1 MKPTKKRKHNKISRN
16 KTLKGATPKKPK
28 VIYKES
34 FLSGRYFTAIVASF
48 ILLFSLVARAVY
60 VQVID
65 SSYLSHEADKRSL
78 RSEKLLASRGDI
90 LDRNGKL
97 LAVSVA
103 MKSVIADPK
112 VILEKIKNKKN
123 DTHQEVNSLEKDK
136 EKWEVLA
143 KELDLSY
150 GDLVKRI
157 KHNPN
162 SRFVYLSKQT
172 PTPIADYIRKLH
184 LPGIVLRNTS
194 RRFYPEGEETAH
206 LLGYTNIDGEGI
218 DGVEKSFN
226 QFLQGKAGHRSY
238 RKDRSGKVIEDISDI
253 KKYDAQN
260 LHLSIDLKLQSMAF
274 DEIKKAV
281 ALNKAKS
288 GSAVLVDIQTG
299 EILAMVNAP
308 SYNPNNREEIDPQSG
323 SVRNRTITDT
333 FEPGS
338 TVKPFV
344 VLAALE
350 HKVVKRDE
358 IINTRGF
365 ILNGHA
371 IRDVAPRNEQSL
383 DDILRNSSNRGV
395 SRLALRFGPK
405 VLMDTYQ
412 KAGFGKPTELGL
424 IGEQKGILP
433 VNRQKWSDFALAS
446 TSYGYNV
453 TATPLQLARAYTT
466 LGSFG
471 IYRPLSITK
480 VDPPVIGKRVFP
492 EKITREIV
500 EMLEKVAEK
509 NKHAM
514 VEGYRVGIKTGT
526 AKKVE
531 NGKYVDHYLAYTAG
545 IAPITNP
552 RYALVVLLNDP
563 QADAYYGGAVSAPI
577 FSRIMGYTLRATNIV
592 PDGKKIVKT
601 VKRTVYLNKKDDKKN
616 LIEGDD

>member
-1 MKPTKKRKHNKISRN
+1 MRKHKANKIKRN
-16 KTLKGATPKKPK
+16 KTLKGATPKKAK

-34 FLSGRYFTAIVASF
+34 FLSGRYFTAIFASF
-48 ILLFSLVARAVY
+48 ILLFSLIARAVY

-65 SSYLSHEADKRSL
+65 SSYLSNEADKRSL

-103 MKSVIADPK
+103 MKSIIADPK
-112 VILEKIKNKKN
+112 VILGKVKTKNSNNNEEINSLVKDKIK
-123 DTHQEVNSLEKDK
+123 
-136 EKWEVLA
+136 WEALA

-150 GDLVKRI
+150 ADLVKLI
-157 KHNPN
+157 ELHAH
-162 SRFVYLSKQT
+162 SRFLYLSKQT

-194 RRFYPEGEETAH
+194 RRFYPEGEETSH

-226 QFLQGKAGHRSY
+226 QFLQGKAGSRSY
-238 RKDRSGKVIEDISDI
+238 RKNRSGKVIEDIRDI
-253 KKYDAQN
+253 KKYDAQS

-308 SYNPNNREEIDPQSG
+308 SYNPNNREDIDPLSG
-323 SVRNRTITDT
+323 TVRNRTITDT

-365 ILNGHA
+365 MLNGHG
-371 IRDVAPRNEQSL
+371 IKDVAPRNEQSL
-383 DDILRNSSNRGV
+383 DDILKNSSNRGV

-405 VLMDTYQ
+405 VLMETYQ

-424 IGEQKGILP
+424 VGEQKGMLP
-433 VNRQKWSDFALAS
+433 VNRKKWSDFSIAS
-446 TSYGYNV
+446 TAYGYGLR
-453 TATPLQLARAYTT
+453 TTPLQLVRAYIT

-480 VDPPVIGKRVFP
+480 VDPPVVGKRVFP
-492 EKITREIV
+492 EKVTREIV
-500 EMLEKVAEK
+500 GMLEEVAEK
-509 NKHAM
+509 NKRAM

-531 NGKYVDHYLAYTAG
+531 NGKYVNHYLAYTAG

-552 RYALVVLLNDP
+552 RYALVVLIDDP
-563 QADAYYGGAVSAPI
+563 QSDFYYGGAVAAPV
-577 FSRIMGYTLRATNIV
+577 FSQIMGYALRATNVI
-592 PDGKKIVKT
+592 PDGKKVVKT
-601 VKRTVYLNKKDDKKN
+601 VKRTVYLNKKEDDKN
-616 LIEGDD
+616 VIEGER